1 MSAVVH
7 GQSWDRPYLE
17 LLYLVLPT
25 RPQTWPPMQ
34 EQQGLLGLG
43 IDIDIVC
50 ERSKS
55 GLHHPCAAKVR
66 FIRRS
71 ISTWVSWARLM
82 AGQVTIFFG

>member
-7 GQSWDRPYLE
+7 GTKLDRPYLK

-50 ERSKS
+50 ERLSNQV
-55 GLHHPCAAKVR
+55 LHHLHVPR
-66 FIRRS
+66 Y
-71 ISTWVSWARLM
+71 
-82 AGQVTIFFG
+82 